1 MKKAKLFILSIALM
15 FIGIIGVNAEEIT
28 VCSSGC
34 DHNNMLAAINAATD
48 GDTIKMTENM
58 TNSDLL
64 LVTKSV
70 TFDLGGK
77 KLTTSQHFVVLPR
90 TGTNPDVIIKNG
102 TIELTDKDIQLV
114 VQGADVKDTANTK
127 LTIEKDATIL
137 NNSEGN
143 GVAAIMVQSAGNE
156 AYDTI
161 VDIKGTVKG
170 TTFAITIHGD
180 TNKVDAQAPIINIY
194 DSAKLTSVS
203 GPAIYGAGYGFWN
216 INGGTIE
223 GKEAL
228 SIKSGEYTIT
238 GGKFSATGE
247 YVENPISD
255 NSGSEPTGAAISI
268 TANNSYA
275 GHVKMNISGGEF
287 TSKNGNAI
295 YEGQTNSNSTV
306 VDEIKIS
313 DGKFISAEGKAT
325 VRVTSTSD
333 KLEGFIA
340 GGEYSEDPKEELIV
354 QNKVTKQLPNGN
366 YVIGEERNIK
376 VADTKNGKVT
386 VDKSKAV
393 KGEIIKLTITPD
405 KGYEL
410 DKIIVKGLQD
420 QKEITGTEFE
430 MIDED
435 IEFVVTFKKVSTSV
449 KNPNTGDNIMMILSI
464 AFISLAGIIAA
475 SKKLKSNC

>member
-34 DHNNMLAAINAATD
+34 TYDSIASVIDRTD
-48 GDTIKMTENM
+48 LNGKTVKMTENM
-58 TNSDLL
+58 KISTSASLI
-64 LVTKSV
+64 KSSIN
-70 TFDLGGK
+70 FDLGGNT
-77 KLTTSQHFVVLPR
+77 LVLEDTVLAMR
-90 TGTNPDVIIKNG
+90 GVDVTFDNG
-102 TIELTDKDIQLV
+102 TIVMENEGSLYLLGFPDESSEKTHLLMGKNLTISADETAIAIIPNGTDLSV
-114 VQGADVKDTANTK
+114 YNTTLDVKGE
-127 LTIEKDATIL
+127 II
-137 NNSEGN
+137 SG
-143 GVAAIMVQSAGNE
+143 S
-156 AYDTI
+156 
-161 VDIKGTVKG
+161 
-170 TTFAITIHGD
+170 FAITIHGD
-180 TNKVDAQAPIINIY
+180 QKAVSSKAPVVNIY
-194 DSAKLTSVS
+194 DTASLRSTGSA
-203 GPAIYGAGYGFWN
+203 AIYGAGYGFWN

-223 GKEAL
+223 GEEAL

-247 YVENPISD
+247 YIENPVSKP
-255 NSGSEPTGAAISI
+255 NGNEPTGAVISI
-268 TANNSYA
+268 TANNGYP